1 MGVLLLNPA
10 ADDVIV
16 GDDDFDDETV
26 TSVEVMMNVGM
37 AKFNFGRKEH
47 AGTCVEVPG
56 ISSVWPSHQRVTLW
70 CNGLRACLVRRGP
83 EFCSHQG
90 RVVKDGAPTCSDW
103 RTA

>member
-70 CNGLRACLVRRGP
+70 CNGLRARHRRLQTFALEGASGGVRQKYG
-83 EFCSHQG
+83 
-90 RVVKDGAPTCSDW
+90 VN
-103 RTA
+103 